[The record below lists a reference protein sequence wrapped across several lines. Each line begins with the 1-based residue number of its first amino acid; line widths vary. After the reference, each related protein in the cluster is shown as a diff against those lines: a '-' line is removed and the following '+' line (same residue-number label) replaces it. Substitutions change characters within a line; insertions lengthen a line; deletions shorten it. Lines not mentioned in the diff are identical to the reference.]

1 MVHDMTA
8 TASGTAALS
17 LVHPHLL
24 DLLQQAGAKL
34 DHFVQNW
41 QAREGLD
48 EFIQLMH
55 HARGAFA
62 LLELPAAEDF
72 TLEALQIVQELHF
85 EPDADSLRR
94 VEHLSYGCALLVR
107 YLDFIAGKRC
117 DLPELILPAINA
129 LRVLRQLKPLP
140 DSHYL
145 HLRRPV
151 QPAPAAVAVGAAR
164 SGDNRIG
171 DPRAVARAQALL
183 QLGVLHVLTRSDIV
197 PGLHLLDRTAR
208 RFGQLLPATHA
219 DTDLWLLVSRFVAGL
234 ADELPLSD
242 NRRRLLA
249 RIERHSAARC
259 RADAQ
264 GLPLAV
270 ENALLRDLF
279 YEVGLSGRRDA
290 ALLALAQRH
299 EVELRPLSASELADA
314 LAQISAPSEATYRSV
329 MAQVREDLAA
339 LLTDLQHRQVA
350 APGEELDCATLAA
363 SMRRFGHTLMLVE
376 QLSPARDLLAA
387 ADQLQT
393 LEPAVVALCHG
404 TVQTALNALAKT
416 KLTLDSRLLAPRV
429 ASELASAPAY
439 AQSIDEQ
446 RATTLHDLRHY
457 LGETMLAVDAYLAAD
472 GQRSH
477 IRQVPETL
485 QRVCHGLS
493 FLGLEPWAVSLLAC
507 QELIDHAL
515 APTTLRSLPARAL
528 NTFADVLSAI
538 DYGLECQLAGLQVP
552 VNVQRVLDEAA
563 VEIRRQLQA
572 A

>member
-1 MVHDMTA
+1 MVHDMPA

-145 HLRRPV
+145 HLRRPLQLAPTAV
-151 QPAPAAVAVGAAR
+151 PA
-164 SGDNRIG
+164 GDSRLG
-171 DPRAVARAQALL
+171 DPRARSRAQALL
-183 QLGVLHVLTRSDIV
+183 QLGVLHVLTRSDTA

-208 RFGQLLPATHA
+208 RFSQLLPAPHA
-219 DTDLWLLVSRFVAGL
+219 DTDLWLLVARFVAALG
-234 ADELPLSD
+234 AELPLSD

-279 YEVGLSGRRDA
+279 YEVGLGGQRDA

-376 QLSPARDLLAA
+376 QLSPARDLLAT

-393 LEPAVVALCHG
+393 LEPPVVALCHG
-404 TVQTALNALAKT
+404 TVQAALNALAKT

-439 AQSIDEQ
+439 AQSLDEQ

-507 QELIDHAL
+507 QELIGHAL